1 MDKNLKETN
10 NSLENLRYMNGD
22 CPTCGIQTHH
32 TNDRNKRNPIT
43 DKYVIRGRCLLCK
56 PLPTAFRA
64 DSGAVP
70 TLRPQRQAQPEST
83 PSLDATSLPIT
94 SIPDA
99 SKVNLTNPSQNTADI
114 DGEITVRPEWQ
125 ARPESTPSLDP
136 MSLPITFVGDTST
149 VDLTN
154 SSQSTADS
162 GSALT
167 LRPETAPSLEPIS
180 LPITSTPDASTVDQ
194 INPSRNTVNQV
205 ASKPAKL
212 YSPNT
217 QTAATRPYSSILNK
231 VVLMKESHV

>member
-32 TNDRNKRNPIT
+32 TNDRNKRTPIT
-43 DKYVIRGRCLLCK
+43 DEYVMRGRCLLCK
-56 PLPTAFRA
+56 PLPTSFIA

-70 TLRPQRQAQPEST
+70 TLRPQRKAQPEITAS
-83 PSLDATSLPIT
+83 SDAISLPIT

-99 SKVNLTNPSQNTADI
+99 SKDDLTNPSQNTADR
-114 DGEITVRPEWQ
+114 DSEITVRPEWQ
-125 ARPESTPSLDP
+125 ARPESTPSLDL
-136 MSLPITFVGDTST
+136 MSLPITFIGDTST

-162 GSALT
+162 GAALT
-167 LRPETAPSLEPIS
+167 LRPETAPSLDPIS
-180 LPITSTPDASTVDQ
+180 LPITSIPDASTVDRT
-194 INPSRNTVNQV
+194 NPSRNTANQV
-205 ASKPAKL
+205 APKPAKL

-217 QTAATRPYSSILNK
+217 QTAATRPYSSILK
-231 VVLMKESHV
+231 KAVLMKESYV